1 MHQFTL
7 RLYYPADAD
16 LIAIRLKKG
25 RGFTAEVRRCLGSYG
40 KKGAE
45 VPKFP
50 VPENIEKYVR
60 AVDRPIIVNLNL
72 LEGRDD
78 DAIAFMKTIKAS
90 ARCDIVKTL
99 LRAGYDKFPYSVFIG
114 SSPIEVHIKEPTVHI
129 PSKRKSEDK
138 NIVKIPENE
147 KHTILESHQAAD
159 VPPFPHEQSEKT
171 DTVPAIPD
179 QKIKEVDSIPDSS
192 AFDGDDGDDA
202 FAMFANLM
210 G

>member
-1 MHQFTL
+1 
-7 RLYYPADAD
+7 LYYPADAD

-50 VPENIEKYVR
+50 VPEDIEKYVR

-114 SSPIEVHIKEPTVHI
+114 SSPIEVHIKELTVHI

>member
-50 VPENIEKYVR
+50 VPEDIEKYVR

-72 LEGRDD
+72 YNY
-78 DAIAFMKTIKAS
+78 S
-90 ARCDIVKTL
+90 SN
-99 LRAGYDKFPYSVFIG
+99 FPYFTGFPACSL
-114 SSPIEVHIKEPTVHI
+114 
-129 PSKRKSEDK
+129 
-138 NIVKIPENE
+138 VK
-147 KHTILESHQAAD
+147 
-159 VPPFPHEQSEKT
+159 
-171 DTVPAIPD
+171 
-179 QKIKEVDSIPDSS
+179 
-192 AFDGDDGDDA
+192 
-202 FAMFANLM
+202 
-210 G
+210 